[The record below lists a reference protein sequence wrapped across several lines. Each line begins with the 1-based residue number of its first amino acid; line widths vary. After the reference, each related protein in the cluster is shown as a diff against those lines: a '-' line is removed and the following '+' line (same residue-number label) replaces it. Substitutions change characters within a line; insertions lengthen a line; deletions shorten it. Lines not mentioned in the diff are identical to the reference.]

1 MNIKLNKDF
10 ETTYPDDVWKGFT
23 GRQTATIA
31 LAAAIGCAVV
41 FTIYKL
47 TGIEVKYCVYL
58 AMPVF
63 AGILFIGFKE
73 VQGMF
78 LEEYLK
84 ELRFERKIRH
94 LSFDAGEHEDCNAR
108 IFSMDAVDA
117 VNERGKKK

>member
-31 LAAAIGCAVV
+31 LAALVGCAAV
-41 FTIYKL
+41 FGIYKL
-47 TGIEVKYCVYL
+47 TGLEVKYCVYF

-63 AGILFIGFKE
+63 AGILFLGFKE
-73 VQGMF
+73 LQGMF

-94 LSFDAGEHEDCNAR
+94 LSFDAGEHDDCNTR
-108 IFSMDAVDA
+108 IFSMNAADAK
-117 VNERGKKK
+117 ERGKKRW